1 MIPLPYGTKIWL
13 VAGITD
19 MRNGFNGLAAKV
31 QTALKDDPMC
41 GHVFIF
47 RGRSGSQVKLL
58 WSTGDGLC
66 LLTKRLERGRFAWP
80 SARDGKVFLTQAQLA
95 MLLEGIDW
103 RQPKRL
109 LTSLTML

>member
-1 MIPLPYGTKIWL
+1 MITLPTGTKIWL

-31 QTALKDDPMC
+31 QTALKDDPMS

-66 LLTKRLERGRFAWP
+66 LFAKRLERGRFVWP
-80 SARDGKVFLTQAQLA
+80 VTREGKVHLTPAQLS
-95 MLLEGIDW
+95 MLLEGIAW
-103 RQPKRL
+103 QHPKR
-109 LTSLTML
+109 TERPGIRI

>member
-1 MIPLPYGTKIWL
+1 MIPLPSGTKIWL

-31 QTALKDDPMC
+31 QTALKDDPMS

-66 LLTKRLERGRFAWP
+66 LLTKRLERGRFACQK
-80 SARDGKVFLTQAQLA
+80 SLSRIFRADSVLFSTA
-95 MLLEGIDW
+95 
-103 RQPKRL
+103 KR
-109 LTSLTML
+109 TIFR